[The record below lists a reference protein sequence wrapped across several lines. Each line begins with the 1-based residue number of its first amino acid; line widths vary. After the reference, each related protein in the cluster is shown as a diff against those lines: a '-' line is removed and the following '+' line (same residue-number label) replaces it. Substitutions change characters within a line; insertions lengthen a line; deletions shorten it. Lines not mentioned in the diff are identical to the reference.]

1 MGYYTFHDNACR
13 PYYAQDPPLEP
24 PDCWWLEEPER
35 EYDREEDEP
44 VGEFDRG

>member
-1 MGYYTFHDNACR
+1 MGYYTFYDNACR
-13 PYYAQDPPLEP
+13 PYYVQESPLEP
-24 PDCWWLEEPER
+24 PDCWGPEESEE

>member
-13 PYYAQDPPLEP
+13 PYYVQEP
-24 PDCWWLEEPER
+24 PDCWWPEEPEE

-44 VGEFDRG
+44 GG